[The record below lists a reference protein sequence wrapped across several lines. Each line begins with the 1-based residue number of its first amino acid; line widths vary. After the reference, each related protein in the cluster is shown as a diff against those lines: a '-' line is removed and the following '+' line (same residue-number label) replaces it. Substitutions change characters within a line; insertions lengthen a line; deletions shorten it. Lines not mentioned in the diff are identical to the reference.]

1 MIIKDYKLQAE
12 YFTDKEGNLYSEN
25 KLVKKIRKIIPDTEL
40 YQVVSYN
47 GSIGI
52 QTEYE
57 IAWFSEKNIDGL
69 DENKMLNLEKRC
81 LDRLN
86 LLQSLYPNI
95 IFYLSRTKDNINGA
109 LIIHAFMAS
118 DFNFQMFNIIYDFA
132 SNPELYSNL

>member
-1 MIIKDYKLQAE
+1 MIIKDYRLQAE
-12 YFTDKEGNLYSEN
+12 YLTDKEGNLYNEN
-25 KLVKKIRKIIPDTEL
+25 KLVKKLRKIIPDTEL

-69 DENKMLNLEKRC
+69 DENKMFNLEKRC

-86 LLQSLYPNI
+86 LLKSLYPNV
-95 IFYLSRTKDNINGA
+95 IF
-109 LIIHAFMAS
+109 LISTVI
-118 DFNFQMFNIIYDFA
+118 
-132 SNPELYSNL
+132 